1 MSRFR
6 CGFRA
11 STGIAAPHP
20 TNHMFKQCEVKQN
33 WFLIFGCNSC
43 AYLFHLTSFT
53 TSSQHRKTITPCP
66 TPSTVCRCVATC
78 FPQCHS
84 IKSACKCVATPLH
97 PTQPLQDSSNAE
109 TFNIVIKTLPPGA
122 ISHGSAKTRHHH
134 CTLSTVMVH
143 VVACLDYGSLRYWFP
158 LATRVTRGKVSVC
171 GGWPRSKACARSWSY
186 VATSQDHQTRQLGP

>member
-1 MSRFR
+1 MRSLFICLIWISEYVHWNYTFVKLRTQELVKTKNMHFRSQWWPSNSHTNKSSKQHCREKVVWDASCLLARLCYTQLTTFIVKYVVSRFR

-11 STGIAAPHP
+11 STGIAAPDP

-53 TSSQHRKTITPCP
+53 TSSQHRQTITPCP

-97 PTQPLQDSSNAE
+97 PTQPLQD
-109 TFNIVIKTLPPGA
+109 I
-122 ISHGSAKTRHHH
+122 
-134 CTLSTVMVH
+134 
-143 VVACLDYGSLRYWFP
+143 
-158 LATRVTRGKVSVC
+158 
-171 GGWPRSKACARSWSY
+171 
-186 VATSQDHQTRQLGP
+186 VATLKHSIL